1 MFLINNAILKPIFSI
16 LLFYHEVQN
25 QKVFSMIFPPLAKDL
40 LFCLYSSTVKNKP
53 DNQRG
58 KSTGFSFH

>member
-1 MFLINNAILKPIFSI
+1 
-16 LLFYHEVQN
+16 
-25 QKVFSMIFPPLAKDL
+25 MIFPPLAKDL

-58 KSTGFSFH
+58 KARAFHFIKIAPPQNFNPPVADVKLN